1 MRRASL
7 GVLKALAAGA
17 TLALG
22 CFAIVSS
29 AEIVAFFGAYAMW
42 IMAGLAVLTALV
54 VVGLALGPLL
64 RRSGRQQAP
73 AAPAAPAE
81 PAGG

>member
-7 GVLKALAAGA
+7 GALRVLAAGT

-29 AEIVAFFGAYAMW
+29 AEIVAFFATHAMW

-64 RRSGRQQAP
+64 RKPGRQQH
-73 AAPAAPAE
+73 AAPAAPVE